1 MLKNNLKARIIYIL
15 IIFMER
21 PDENLKVHQLV
32 ESSNNWNYFKQKR
45 TQIPGDKHS
54 RCEVAYQ
61 YREYFIGCL
70 HYAVFFCI

>member
-32 ESSNNWNYFKQKR
+32 ESSNN
-45 TQIPGDKHS
+45 
-54 RCEVAYQ
+54 
-61 YREYFIGCL
+61 
-70 HYAVFFCI
+70 